1 MNDVMPVLVF
11 HLYGSL
17 AAAVF
22 YSVTSHPKPNAFE
35 RVAQALIFTL
45 LVKVIVDFLLWVLSF
60 GMENDTWRTNSSV
73 NEFASFLIA
82 ISLGLFLAYVSNNDV
97 SICDQTKSNFED
109 ASITIQVP
117 VSEIEMVEFVDSEI

>member
-1 MNDVMPVLVF
+1 M
-11 HLYGSL
+11 

-35 RVAQALIFTL
+35 RVVQALIFTL

-73 NEFASFLIA
+73 NGFASFLIA

-97 SICDQTKSNFED
+97 SVCDQTKSNSED
-109 ASITIQVP
+109 ASITILVP

>member
-1 MNDVMPVLVF
+1 MNDVMLVLVF

-35 RVAQALIFTL
+35 RVVQALIFTL

-60 GMENDTWRTNSSV
+60 GMENDTWRTNSTRV
-73 NEFASFLIA
+73 PHFCLSFNQIE
-82 ISLGLFLAYVSNNDV
+82 NNY
-97 SICDQTKSNFED
+97 
-109 ASITIQVP
+109 
-117 VSEIEMVEFVDSEI
+117 